1 MMLSE
6 PRTVEARY
14 MSTIASI
21 FVVLIVVLILLVI
34 GNLVFSFIAERR
46 NPPVGK
52 FIECDGVRVHYR
64 EWGDA
69 SAPCVVLFHGNG
81 TMIQDFSISGLIDLL
96 ARRNRVLCFDRP
108 GFGYSQRPRSRIW
121 TPSAQ
126 AALFVKAL
134 ERIGAR
140 DPVVVG
146 HSWGTLVAVA
156 LALRGD
162 YSVRSLVLASGY
174 YFPTWRLDVWFL
186 SGPAVPILGDLLRY
200 TLAPI
205 ISFVIFPAMLR
216 KIFEP
221 HPVPQAFKREF
232 PISLALRPKQLRA
245 AAEESAFLIPAAA
258 QLQSHYSR
266 IKCPVRL
273 FHGDQDQ
280 FIECEQ
286 SRHLHR
292 AIPSSTLHFVQNAGH
307 MVHYADPHVISETIE
322 ALAQGDNATVG
333 LASNATA
340 ARPTAMPR
348 SEPGLRDRP
357 RRSS

>member
-1 MMLSE
+1 
-6 PRTVEARY
+6 
-14 MSTIASI
+14 MSTIATI
-21 FVVLIVVLILLVI
+21 FAVLVVVLILLVI
-34 GNLVFSFIAERR
+34 GNLVFSTIAERR

-69 SAPCVVLFHGNG
+69 NAPCVVLFHGNG
-81 TMIQDFSISGLIDLL
+81 TMIQDFSISGLVDLL

-108 GFGYSQRPRSRIW
+108 GFGHSQRPRSRIW

-134 ERIGAR
+134 KRIEAR

-156 LALRGD
+156 LGLRGD

-174 YFPTWRLDVWFL
+174 YFPTWRLDVWLL
-186 SGPAVPILGDLLRY
+186 SGPAVPILGDLFRY

-205 ISFVIFPAMLR
+205 ISLAILPAMLR

-221 HPVPQAFKREF
+221 HPVPQAFKRDF

-258 QLQSHYSR
+258 QLQSQYSR

-273 FHGDQDQ
+273 FHGDQDH

-286 SRHLHR
+286 SRHLHQTLPR
-292 AIPSSTLHFVQNAGH
+292 STLHFVQNAGH
-307 MVHYADPHVISETIE
+307 MVHYADPRIISQTVEAVVGQAEPQGSAEAPPLVPSERDFHV
-322 ALAQGDNATVG
+322 GY
-333 LASNATA
+333 
-340 ARPTAMPR
+340 
-348 SEPGLRDRP
+348 EP
-357 RRSS
+357 

>member
-1 MMLSE
+1 
-6 PRTVEARY
+6 
-14 MSTIASI
+14 
-21 FVVLIVVLILLVI
+21 
-34 GNLVFSFIAERR
+34 
-46 NPPVGK
+46 
-52 FIECDGVRVHYR
+52 
-64 EWGDA
+64 
-69 SAPCVVLFHGNG
+69 VVLFHGNG
-81 TMIQDFSISGLIDLL
+81 TMIQDFSISGLVDLL

-108 GFGYSQRPRSRIW
+108 GFGHSQRPRSRIW

-134 ERIGAR
+134 KRIEAR

-156 LALRGD
+156 LGLRGD

-174 YFPTWRLDVWFL
+174 YFPTWRLDVWLL
-186 SGPAVPILGDLLRY
+186 SGPAVPILGDLFRY

-205 ISFVIFPAMLR
+205 ISLAILPAMLR

-245 AAEESAFLIPAAA
+245 AAEESALLIPAAA
-258 QLQSHYSR
+258 HLQSQYFR

-273 FHGDQDQ
+273 FHGDEDH

-286 SRHLHR
+286 SRQLHR
-292 AIPSSTLHFVQNAGH
+292 AIPRSALHFVQNAGH
-307 MVHYADPHVISETIE
+307 MVHYADPVIISQTVE
-322 ALAQGDNATVG
+322 AIVG
-333 LASNATA
+333 QAD
-340 ARPTAMPR
+340 PR
-348 SEPGLRDRP
+348 DLPRP
-357 RRSS
+357 RP